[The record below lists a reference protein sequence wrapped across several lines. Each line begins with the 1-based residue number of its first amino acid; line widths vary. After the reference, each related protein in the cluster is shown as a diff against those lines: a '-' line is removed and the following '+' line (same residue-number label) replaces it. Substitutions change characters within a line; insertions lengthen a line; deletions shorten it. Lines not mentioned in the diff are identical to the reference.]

1 MSGIN
6 SYKDLLIWQK
16 GIDIAINLYE
26 LVEDFPKEEIY
37 ALTSQLKRASISIS
51 SNIAEGYGRNSTQSY
66 IHFLCISR
74 GSLFELETQLI
85 IANRLKFIKNE
96 TLFSELMNQITE
108 ESKMRQEALLLEL
121 GKPLNVLT
129 FDGGHE
135 INPSTLEKIINQGF

>member
-37 ALTSQLKRASISIS
+37 ALKSQLKRASISIS

-74 GSLFELETQLI
+74 GSLLELETQLI

-96 TLFSELMNQITE
+96 TLFSELMNQIIE
-108 ESKMRQEALLLEL
+108 ESKMINSFINKLESS
-121 GKPLNVLT
+121 K
-129 FDGGHE
+129 
-135 INPSTLEKIINQGF
+135 S